1 MRPKVA
7 GTSRRCWG
15 MATTLK
21 EKNVRKDAL
30 GDAMEAYLRC
40 GVEGE
45 APGKRMKNYS
55 PRSSTTAH
63 GKRALLFG
71 IPFFLM
77 GLFIVCV
84 GTGIVPTKES
94 SANVPPLVISLCGAI
109 FAVPGLGL
117 ILHGIFGMRR
127 AAKVRAIRAQFI
139 GEPWRAD
146 YAWHEHGIG
155 DTQARGVF
163 QMLYAAL
170 FMVLFAAPFNILA
183 YESGNGWVMALVSVC
198 VNLFVAVFALSF
210 VYRLARWM
218 KYGSGRVRFGRF
230 PFYLGEKI
238 DLAYVPARGLHGV
251 GHMTCTL
258 RCIREV
264 YEVRKTSDGRQ
275 EQVVAYETY
284 GDVKEVDGSALGD
297 GFDRSLTLSFNAPTG
312 GEPTRLSDRPAVYW
326 ELEVSAKTRGV
337 DLNSRFLVPVYG
349 RGG

>member
-1 MRPKVA
+1 
-7 GTSRRCWG
+7 
-15 MATTLK
+15 MATTSK
-21 EKNVRKDAL
+21 EKANEKMRL
-30 GDAMEAYLRC
+30 GDAMEAYLRR

-45 APGKRMKNYS
+45 APGRRMKNYS
-55 PRSSTTAH
+55 PRSARRRAH

-71 IPFFLM
+71 IPFFLL
-77 GLFIVCV
+77 GLFIVGV

-94 SANVPPLVISLCGAI
+94 SSDAPPIVIALCGVI

-117 ILHGIFGMRR
+117 MVHGAAGMRR
-127 AAKVRAIRAQFI
+127 VARVRAMREQFI

-146 YAWHEHGIG
+146 YSWNEQGIG

-163 QMLYAAL
+163 QMLYGTL

-198 VNLFVAVFALSF
+198 VNLFVAVFALTF
-210 VYRLARWM
+210 FYRLARWM

-238 DLAYVPARGLHGV
+238 DLTYVPARGLRGV
-251 GHMTCTL
+251 KKMTCTL

-264 YEVRKTSDGRQ
+264 YEARDTSDGRQ

-284 GDVKEVDGSALGD
+284 GDAKDVDGSALGE
-297 GFDRSLTLSFNAPTG
+297 GFDRSLSLSFDAPTG
-312 GEPTRLSDRPAVYW
+312 GETTRLSDRPAVYW
-326 ELEVSAKTRGV
+326 ELEVSAKTPGV

-349 RGG
+349 RGGRLE